1 MSTNDNISK
10 GTESK
15 KANESQNF
23 SSEKGGNKKMEIEIT
38 RYKGL
43 VNAFNTPTAL
53 AKLIIVIS
61 LIIVLV
67 FFGISVIA
75 LVVKSY
81 YPYKAV
87 NSNEYGATIIEN
99 EDNEVIYWL
108 FNTADLWANSGI
120 RVKEGDVISV
130 RASGAFNSSIHH
142 LVEEASENK
151 KGRNWLSPMGGP
163 NSSGPREKPRAQFRI
178 SPAHTFNTLLMQ
190 VIPEDVELKD
200 NEGNWNTEYS
210 CYLDGKPKEVRNNN
224 NTLDYNR
231 SIFPD
236 IYAIGSE
243 RDKITIRSDG
253 VLYFAVNDI
262 AMTRR
267 VIMQMKDKM
276 DWKLCKEDGEYKNK
290 YVDSS
295 LLRIGAFPIP
305 DVSDTNRYKRD
316 SIGLIK
322 GLDMLGNDK
331 KMNSSD
337 FYYLFSDDIRDNN
350 IYNMSYRSKYMELYD
365 KLKSIK
371 TRSMT
376 YEDTMFFGKNYSELD
391 YYLIRNFVDA
401 WFVDNAGS
409 YLIVIERK
417 KQ

>member
-1 MSTNDNISK
+1 MSMANNASNGQKPPVDN
-10 GTESK
+10 GE
-15 KANESQNF
+15 
-23 SSEKGGNKKMEIEIT
+23 NKKMEIEIT
-38 RYKGL
+38 RFKGI

-67 FFGISVIA
+67 FLGISIIA

-81 YPYKAV
+81 YPYKTV

-108 FNTADLWANSGI
+108 FNTADLWASSGI
-120 RVKEGDVISV
+120 HVKKGDVISV

-142 LVEEASENK
+142 LVEDAHINK
-151 KGRNWLSPMGGP
+151 KSRNWLNPIGGP
-163 NSSGPREKPRAQFRI
+163 NSSGPREEHRASFRI
-178 SPAHTFNTLLMQ
+178 SQSHPFNTLLMQ

-200 NEGNWNTEYS
+200 NDGNWTTDFS
-210 CYLDGKPKEVRNNN
+210 CYLDGRPKEIKN
-224 NTLDYNR
+224 NTNTIDHAK
-231 SIFPD
+231 SIYPD

-253 VLYFAVNDI
+253 VLYFTVNDI
-262 AMTRR
+262 ALTKN
-267 VIMQMKDKM
+267 VIMKMKERVQIGGPERGYKDTG
-276 DWKLCKEDGEYKNK
+276 KLELGY
-290 YVDSS
+290 
-295 LLRIGAFPIP
+295 FPIP
-305 DVSDTNRYKRD
+305 NVSDTSRYKRD
-316 SIGLIK
+316 SNDLIRGLNNLKDGKSGEYNFCDNEGKNREYNSPKYGHKNAYDDLFGNIT
-322 GLDMLGNDK
+322 GLQK
-331 KMNSSD
+331 KIDTATKKFVLSSD
-337 FYYLFSDDIRDNN
+337 DSV
-350 IYNMSYRSKYMELYD
+350 
-365 KLKSIK
+365 
-371 TRSMT
+371 
-376 YEDTMFFGKNYSELD
+376 FFKKGYTELD

>member
-10 GTESK
+10 ETGSK

-23 SSEKGGNKKMEIEIT
+23 PSDKGENKKMEIEIT

-75 LVVKSY
+75 LVLKSY
-81 YPYKAV
+81 YPYKTV

-120 RVKEGDVISV
+120 HVKKGDVISV
-130 RASGAFNSSIHH
+130 RASGAFHSSIHH
-142 LVEEASENK
+142 LVHDADSNR
-151 KGRNWLSPMGGP
+151 KGHNWVKPIGGP
-163 NSSGPREKPRAQFRI
+163 NASGPREEYRANYRI
-178 SPAHTFNTLLMQ
+178 SSPHSFNTLLMQ

-200 NEGNWNTEYS
+200 HNGNWMTDYS
-210 CYLDGKPKEVRNNN
+210 CYLDGRSKEVKNNN
-224 NTLDYNR
+224 QTIDHNR
-231 SIFPD
+231 SIYPD
-236 IYAIGSE
+236 IYAIGDK
-243 RDKITIRSDG
+243 RDNVTIRSDG
-253 VLYFAVNDI
+253 VLHFAVNDI
-262 AMTRR
+262 ALTRR
-267 VIMQMKDKM
+267 IIMEMKEMVVPKICNSE
-276 DWKLCKEDGEYKNK
+276 CKYKGL

-295 LLRIGAFPIP
+295 MLRLGEFPIP
-305 DVSDTNRYKRD
+305 NLSEHYKRD
-316 SIGLIK
+316 SIGLID
-322 GLDMLGNDK
+322 GLKALGCKDSGGLFLNFCDDYSKNNKYNDK
-331 KMNSSD
+331 YKEKYIKLYNKVGSLYKSKGPISRSDSS
-337 FYYLFSDDIRDNN
+337 FFSE
-350 IYNMSYRSKYMELYD
+350 SF
-365 KLKSIK
+365 
-371 TRSMT
+371 T
-376 YEDTMFFGKNYSELD
+376 ELD
-391 YYLIRNFVDA
+391 YYLITNFVDA

>member
-1 MSTNDNISK
+1 MSMANNASNGQKPPVDN
-10 GTESK
+10 GE
-15 KANESQNF
+15 
-23 SSEKGGNKKMEIEIT
+23 NKKMEIEIT
-38 RYKGL
+38 RFKGI

-151 KGRNWLSPMGGP
+151 KGRNWLSPMGGS
-163 NSSGPREKPRAQFRI
+163 NSSGPREEHRASYRI
-178 SPAHTFNTLLMQ
+178 SQTHPFNTLLMQ
-190 VIPEDVELKD
+190 VIPEDVELRD
-200 NEGNWNTEYS
+200 NDGNWTTEYD
-210 CYLDGKPKEVRNNN
+210 CYLDGIPKVVRNNN
-224 NTLDYNR
+224 NTIDHNR
-231 SIFPD
+231 SIYPD
-236 IYAIGSE
+236 IYAIGAE

-262 AMTRR
+262 ALTKN
-267 VIMQMKDKM
+267 VIMQMKEKVRIKQKANEECEDTS
-276 DWKLCKEDGEYKNK
+276 KLE
-290 YVDSS
+290 
-295 LLRIGAFPIP
+295 IGKFPIP
-305 DVSDTNRYKRD
+305 AKDTAKIKKFIKDLDKGFKYLEYKE
-316 SIGLIK
+316 SGVITYK
-322 GLDMLGNDK
+322 
-331 KMNSSD
+331 
-337 FYYLFSDDIRDNN
+337 FSDDGADNAK
-350 IYNMSYRSKYMELYD
+350 YNFDCATYKYR
-365 KLKSIK
+365 KL
-371 TRSMT
+371 
-376 YEDTMFFGKNYSELD
+376 YEDFHRKINSLWNVVNAHNNKEYTLSKKDSLIFREHFTELD

>member
-1 MSTNDNISK
+1 MNTTDNKSK
-10 GTESK
+10 GKGPK
-15 KANESQNF
+15 KNNDGQNPP
-23 SSEKGGNKKMEIEIT
+23 SDNGENKKMEIEIT

-81 YPYKAV
+81 YPYKTV

-120 RVKEGDVISV
+120 HVKKGDVISV

-142 LVEEASENK
+142 LVDEANENK
-151 KGRNWLSPMGGP
+151 KGRNWLSPIGGP
-163 NSSGPREKPRAQFRI
+163 NASTPREKHRAGYRI
-178 SPAHTFNTLLMQ
+178 SQAHPFNTLLMQ

-200 NEGNWNTEYS
+200 NDGVWTTEYA
-210 CYLDGKPKEVRNNN
+210 CYLDGRPKEIKNNN
-224 NTLDYNR
+224 NTIDHTK
-231 SIFPD
+231 SIYPD
-236 IYAIGSE
+236 IYAIGAE
-243 RDKITIRSDG
+243 RDKVTIRSDG
-253 VLYFAVNDI
+253 VLYFTVNDI
-262 AMTRR
+262 ALTKDI
-267 VIMQMKDKM
+267 IMSMNEKVDL
-276 DWKLCKEDGEYKNK
+276 KLCQDEGEFKGKYIDDGLLKIGQFHLPDVGDSNKLKKDTTDLLYGLKILNNNKKRSSPDYCYQFSNDIDKNIKYNNK
-290 YVDSS
+290 YRQRYDS
-295 LLRIGAFPIP
+295 
-305 DVSDTNRYKRD
+305 
-316 SIGLIK
+316 
-322 GLDMLGNDK
+322 
-331 KMNSSD
+331 
-337 FYYLFSDDIRDNN
+337 
-350 IYNMSYRSKYMELYD
+350 LYD
-365 KLKSIK
+365 ILTNLKLNNLSEKDSLYVRR
-371 TRSMT
+371 T
-376 YEDTMFFGKNYSELD
+376 FSELD

-401 WFVDNAGS
+401 WFVDNTGS

>member
-1 MSTNDNISK
+1 MNTANNQNPEQINNSQ
-10 GTESK
+10 ESP
-15 KANESQNF
+15 
-23 SSEKGGNKKMEIEIT
+23 SEKGENKKMEIEIT

-81 YPYKAV
+81 YPYKTV

-130 RASGAFNSSIHH
+130 RASGAFHSSIHH
-142 LVEEASENK
+142 LVEDALINK
-151 KGRNWLSPMGGP
+151 KSRNWLNPIGGP
-163 NSSGPREKPRAQFRI
+163 NASGPREKHRANYRI
-178 SPAHTFNTLLMQ
+178 SQTHPFNTLLMQ
-190 VIPEDVELKD
+190 VIPEDVELRD
-200 NEGNWNTEYS
+200 NDGNWTTEYD
-210 CYLDGKPKEVRNNN
+210 CYLDGIPKVVRNNN
-224 NTLDYNR
+224 NTIDHNR
-231 SIFPD
+231 SIYPD
-236 IYAIGSE
+236 IYAIGAE

-253 VLYFAVNDI
+253 VLYFTVNDI
-262 AMTRR
+262 ALTKK
-267 VIMQMKDKM
+267 VIMQMREKVQIGGPDDKFKDTS
-276 DWKLCKEDGEYKNK
+276 KLE
-290 YVDSS
+290 
-295 LLRIGAFPIP
+295 IGYFPIP
-305 DVSDTNRYKRD
+305 DVKDTSRYNRD
-316 SIGLIK
+316 IDNLIK
-322 GLDMLGNDK
+322 GLNNLRDEQSGDYAFSNNDDDNRRYNNEYDYRK
-331 KMNSSD
+331 DYEK
-337 FYYLFSDDIRDNN
+337 LFSQITGHYKSLGTKNSKVVLLKDD
-350 IYNMSYRSKYMELYD
+350 SVFFKEKY
-365 KLKSIK
+365 
-371 TRSMT
+371 T
-376 YEDTMFFGKNYSELD
+376 ELD